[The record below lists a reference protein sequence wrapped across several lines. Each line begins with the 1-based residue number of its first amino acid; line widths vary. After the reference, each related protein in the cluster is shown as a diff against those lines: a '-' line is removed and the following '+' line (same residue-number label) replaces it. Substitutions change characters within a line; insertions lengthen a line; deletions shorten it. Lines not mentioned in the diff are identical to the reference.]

1 MMIRPIS
8 KDISLLSQ
16 KSAPATEKDLPV
28 LMDLVE
34 TLNANSDRCVGM
46 AADMIGVNKRIIA
59 IRVEQQLTLSMIN
72 PVIVK
77 RTRPYDTEEGCL
89 SLEGVRPAKRYDY
102 IEVEYLD
109 YNFKKHRDSFTGF
122 TAQVIQHEVDHC
134 EGIVI

>member
-1 MMIRPIS
+1 MIRPIN

-59 IRVEQQLTLSMIN
+59 VRLEQQLTISMIN

-77 RTRPYDTEEGCL
+77 RARPYDTEEGCL
-89 SLEGVRPAKRYDY
+89 SLEGVRPTKRYDY

>member
-1 MMIRPIS
+1 MMIRPIN

-89 SLEGVRPAKRYDY
+89 SLEGVRPTKRYDY

>member
-1 MMIRPIS
+1 MIRPIN

-59 IRVEQQLTLSMIN
+59 VRVEQQLTISMIN

-77 RTRPYDTEEGCL
+77 RARPYDTEEGCL
-89 SLEGVRPAKRYDY
+89 SLEGVRPTKRYDY

>member
-1 MMIRPIS
+1 MIRPIN

-89 SLEGVRPAKRYDY
+89 SLEGVRPTKRYDY

>member
-1 MMIRPIS
+1 MIRPIS

-59 IRVEQQLTLSMIN
+59 IRGAADDDFDDQSGD
-72 PVIVK
+72 
-77 RTRPYDTEEGCL
+77 R
-89 SLEGVRPAKRYDY
+89 
-102 IEVEYLD
+102 
-109 YNFKKHRDSFTGF
+109 
-122 TAQVIQHEVDHC
+122 
-134 EGIVI
+134 